1 MKEARLLAIGGG
13 KGGSG
18 KSFLALN
25 IGVALAEEGKEVVL
39 FDADLGGANLHTMLG
54 ISFPSLTL
62 EDFLLQR
69 RMDLR
74 EVSIGTAVKGLRLIA
89 GPIMGLLS
97 NLKYS
102 QRRKLFR
109 NLKSLQTD
117 YVIIDLGA
125 NVVPSTLDLFLLADR
140 GLLLL
145 TPEPTSIENAYRFLR
160 GVYFRGLSSAATE
173 RGIKRLIRRVT
184 EHLEPES
191 RAPLELLKKLEA
203 LDGATASRF
212 REVLKA
218 LRPCVVLN
226 QVKRREEITLGF
238 SVKSFCR
245 RYFGLEV
252 SYLGHIPYD
261 PKVTYSVEKG
271 RPFLWEY
278 PATEVSRCIREIAHR
293 IQTDREVPHPQG

>member
-1 MKEARLLAIGGG
+1 MGEARLLAIGGG

-25 IGVALAEEGKEVVL
+25 MGVALTERGKEVVL

-54 ISFPSLTL
+54 ITFPPVTL

-69 RMDLR
+69 LKALR
-74 EVSIGTAVKGLRLIA
+74 EASIETPVKGLRLIT
-89 GPIMGLLS
+89 GPILSLLS
-97 NLKYS
+97 NLKYR
-102 QRRKLFR
+102 QKRKLFR
-109 NLKSLQTD
+109 SLKSLEAD

-125 NVVPSTLDLFLLADR
+125 NLVSSTLDLFLLADR

-173 RGIKRLIRRVT
+173 RSIKRLVERVM
-184 EHLEPES
+184 EHLEPEL
-191 RAPLELLKKLEA
+191 RAPLDLLRKLEA
-203 LDGATASRF
+203 LDGTTASRF

-226 QVKRREEITLGF
+226 QVKKREEATLGF
-238 SVKSFCR
+238 SVKTLCR
-245 RYFGLEV
+245 KYFGLEV
-252 SYLGHIPYD
+252 SYLGYIPYD
-261 PKVTYSVEKG
+261 PKVSYSVEKG

-278 PATEVSRCIREIAHR
+278 PTTEVSRCIREIAHR
-293 IQTDREVPHPQG
+293 IQTGREMPHPQG